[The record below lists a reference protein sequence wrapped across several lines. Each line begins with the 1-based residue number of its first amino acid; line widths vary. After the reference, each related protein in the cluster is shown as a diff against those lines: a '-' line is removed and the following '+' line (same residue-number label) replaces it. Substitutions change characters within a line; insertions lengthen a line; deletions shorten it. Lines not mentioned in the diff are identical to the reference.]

1 MRFLD
6 FDRWKILAT
15 CSKIRTEHQDAASLP
30 IIEPNRECEFSLES
44 NGSFDYVARMRAIM
58 FANGQP

>member
-1 MRFLD
+1 MRFLLLVVVNPA
-6 FDRWKILAT
+6 R
-15 CSKIRTEHQDAASLP
+15 SKIRYGYQDAASLP

-44 NGSFDYVARMRAIM
+44 NGSFDQVARMRAIM